1 MSQIQLQLKNARSG
15 GGGGTYKNNYDEGWT
30 QQQQLQQSI
39 DNFHNTGSFYPQP
52 NLGFVMKR
60 LLLAPVFKLFNRSTF
75 LSSLN
80 QNSCPVLDAEEI
92 KKQEQKEAI
101 NKLYP

>member
-1 MSQIQLQLKNARSG
+1 
-15 GGGGTYKNNYDEGWT
+15 
-30 QQQQLQQSI
+30 
-39 DNFHNTGSFYPQP
+39 
-52 NLGFVMKR
+52 MKR
-60 LLLAPVFKLFNRSTF
+60 LLLPPLFKLFNKSTF

-101 NKLYP
+101 KKLYP

>member
-1 MSQIQLQLKNARSG
+1 MVKAKVMRLSG
-15 GGGGTYKNNYDEGWT
+15 RGKYK
-30 QQQQLQQSI
+30 
-39 DNFHNTGSFYPQP
+39 
-52 NLGFVMKR
+52 MKR
-60 LLLAPVFKLFNRSTF
+60 LLLAPVFKLFNKRTF

-101 NKLYP
+101 EKLYP

>member
-1 MSQIQLQLKNARSG
+1 VKS
-15 GGGGTYKNNYDEGWT
+15 
-30 QQQQLQQSI
+30 
-39 DNFHNTGSFYPQP
+39 
-52 NLGFVMKR
+52 
-60 LLLAPVFKLFNRSTF
+60 LLLVPVFKLFNKRNF

-101 NKLYP
+101 KKLYP